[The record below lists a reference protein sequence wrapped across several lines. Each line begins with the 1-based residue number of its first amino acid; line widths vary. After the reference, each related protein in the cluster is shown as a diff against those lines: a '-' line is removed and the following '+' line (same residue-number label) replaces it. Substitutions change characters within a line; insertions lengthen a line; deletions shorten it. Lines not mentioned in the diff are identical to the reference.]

1 MSNNNSLLINK
12 FTLFVEIQ
20 ISKDQR
26 DNPVKKDNLI
36 SVLLNEKSAEIV
48 QREMTTNFRVMKNS
62 GISNWTE

>member
-48 QREMTTNFRVMKNS
+48 RREMTINFRLMKNS
-62 GISNWTE
+62 GITN

>member
-1 MSNNNSLLINK
+1 MR
-12 FTLFVEIQ
+12 
-20 ISKDQR
+20 KDQR
-26 DNPVKKDNLI
+26 DNQVMKDNLI